1 MDELRIIKI
10 KLPHLVKWINWVGAN
25 LDMDVDF
32 KKLPGFGLIIF
43 INSWV
48 IFIFIYFI
56 RQFFDCWYTFLG
68 VFPLWI
74 TKGSIYGLKK
84 HLFRN

>member
-1 MDELRIIKI
+1 
-10 KLPHLVKWINWVGAN
+10 VGAN

-48 IFIFIYFI
+48 IFIYIYFI
-56 RQFFDCWYTFLG
+56 RQFFDC
-68 VFPLWI
+68 
-74 TKGSIYGLKK
+74 
-84 HLFRN
+84 